1 MEPES
6 LDMPLAM
13 PEHQKLKLLLNAIV
27 EDDVSAVK
35 EILSVMPALAK
46 CKLEGG
52 ATRQNSTDF
61 FVEKLMH
68 YLYTGDTALHVSAI
82 AYSVEISQLL
92 IRYGAEVRA
101 KNRRGAE
108 PLHYACDGSPNH
120 SAWNSDAQRDTVFKL
135 IEWGACPNCLDKS
148 GVAPIHRAVRSR
160 CTGAVRGLI
169 DGGADVNLKNKSG
182 STPLRLAN
190 LTTGRSGSGSE
201 ECKRECAAII
211 ELLTRAGAH
220 LG

>member
-6 LDMPLAM
+6 LDMLLAM
-13 PEHQKLKLLLNAIV
+13 SENRKLKALFNAIV
-27 EDDVSAVK
+27 EDDLSAVK
-35 EILSVMPALAK
+35 EFLSLAPALAK

-82 AYSVEISQLL
+82 AYSVEISELL
-92 IRYGAEVRA
+92 IRHGAEVRA

-120 SAWNSDAQRDTVFKL
+120 STWNSDAQNQIVLKL
-135 IEWGACPNCLDKS
+135 IELGAYPDCLDKS
-148 GVAPIHRAVRSR
+148 GVAPLHRAVRSR
-160 CTGAVRGLI
+160 CTGAVRALI
-169 DGGADVNLKNKSG
+169 DGGADVNLANKSG
-182 STPLRLAN
+182 STPLLLAT
-190 LTTGRSGSGSE
+190 LTTGRGGSGSE

-211 ELLTRAGAH
+211 DLLTQAGAH
-220 LG
+220 LS